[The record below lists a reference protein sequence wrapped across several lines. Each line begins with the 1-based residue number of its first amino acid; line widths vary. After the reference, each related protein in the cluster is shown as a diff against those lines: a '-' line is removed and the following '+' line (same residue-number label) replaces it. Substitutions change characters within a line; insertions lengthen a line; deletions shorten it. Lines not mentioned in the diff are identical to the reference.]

1 MGCLMEFMNN
11 WKHNTK
17 QNGMVFGVLNNME
30 CKVDLKCSTEGDEM
44 ETGCRGNWNEMRNRI
59 WT

>member
-1 MGCLMEFMNN
+1 MEFMNN